1 MTLTRILP
9 KSETYPDDLSEL
21 SWLVDE
27 LKIIVDSKDK
37 VNILKKCMQKSKK
50 TYQKRVVI

>member
-1 MTLTRILP
+1 MTLARILP
-9 KSETYPDDLSEL
+9 KVETYQDDSSEL

-27 LKIIVDSKDK
+27 LKILVDTKDK
-37 VNILKKCMQKSKK
+37 VIVLKKCMQKSKK